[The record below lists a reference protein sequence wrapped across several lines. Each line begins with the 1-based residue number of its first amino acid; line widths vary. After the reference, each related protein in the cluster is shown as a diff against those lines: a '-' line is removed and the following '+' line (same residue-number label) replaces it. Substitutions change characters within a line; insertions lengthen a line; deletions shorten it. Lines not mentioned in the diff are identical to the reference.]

1 MGTSVAAAARD
12 SDRLAADRASARWGM
27 AAAVTGMLAWLELR
41 MLWRIADR
49 IDEAVTAKRSQS

>member
-12 SDRLAADRASARWGM
+12 SDRLAADRAWARWGM